1 MEQCNQVLLYFSRC
15 VLICSTLFCVL
26 SFVGGKLARFLS
38 YRPHQPQILFLS
50 SQPQSHAP
58 NLDPL
63 QELKIATKNFRQD
76 CLLGEGGFG
85 RVYAGKLEGTG
96 QVVAVK
102 QLDREGSQ
110 GHKEFMVR
118 LYAGGDAMCLEWG
131 CGEGA

>member
-1 MEQCNQVLLYFSRC
+1 
-15 VLICSTLFCVL
+15 
-26 SFVGGKLARFLS
+26 
-38 YRPHQPQILFLS
+38 LFLF

-58 NLDPL
+58 DLDPL
-63 QELKIATKNFRQD
+63 QELKVATKNFRQD

-118 LYAGGDAMCLEWG
+118 LYAGVDVLNWG
-131 CGEGA
+131 CEEGALEMLLYGSCMLQVVPFV